1 MSRFTIDHNE
11 GCGWVLKA
19 PFTTNSAYIKFPK
32 TFDALVQCFLNYS
45 RNCPQ
50 YSYGIIQ
57 PCLHNRKE
65 MKIVCLNGIPQ
76 YICASTSKRSS
87 DGVNRKISSDPHT
100 ELFDF
105 AHRAIRQYL
114 KYCPYAI
121 VDGLFRVDIM
131 QRADESFVVNEFESF
146 EAAYYSRDDRKE
158 ALVHSYL
165 EKYWFDKLMYLCSEH
180 VAYTVGLKFN

>member
-1 MSRFTIDHNE
+1 
-11 GCGWVLKA
+11 
-19 PFTTNSAYIKFPK
+19 
-32 TFDALVQCFLNYS
+32 
-45 RNCPQ
+45 
-50 YSYGIIQ
+50 
-57 PCLHNRKE
+57 

-131 QRADESFVVNEFESF
+131 QRADESFVVNEFESCRAVVASAGCS
-146 EAAYYSRDDRKE
+146 AALFYCFHLE
-158 ALVHSYL
+158 VVH
-165 EKYWFDKLMYLCSEH
+165 YWIEGFYC
-180 VAYTVGLKFN
+180 Y